1 MGTGYKN
8 RGSGAAGLGFK
19 NRGAKLVEGA
29 AYTNRGATDG
39 TNETFKNRG
48 QAWGSEIFYN
58 RGPNDFASLS
68 VLGLATFYAPL
79 THSLVLTRG
88 TGSATYTRATKAW
101 EFGYAAAANAGADQV
116 LIEVATNTP
125 RFGGARY
132 DSGTWYNTY
141 ADGSAISASS
151 LLGYHA
157 EGARTN
163 SLLWSRDLTNA
174 AWVKTNITAAKTATG
189 LDNAPNSASTLTAGA
204 ADATILQ
211 TLSLAAAERSFSA
224 YVTRRTGV
232 GPIYTTRDGFATEVD
247 ISGSLQV
254 GSLAD
259 STKRYRVKIENTTV
273 DGPVVG
279 FKIATSGDA
288 IDVDVCQDEA
298 YGVVTSPIITTTAA
312 VTRNSELLDYA
323 TANVS
328 ANSTFAGT
336 FYTQTLNNSAI
347 QPIIG
352 TKTNSTEGFGKLATT
367 NKVYIA
373 GSAEVATTTGSAL
386 TIGTFY
392 KFAGTLN
399 GTNRAISANGGA
411 VTSAADA
418 SSWTAS
424 KLRVNGDGWGSASQ
438 GYLKNVYI
446 WSTAFTDEQLQQV
459 TA

>member
-39 TNETFKNRG
+39 VNEAFKNRG
-48 QAWGSEIFYN
+48 QDWGSDAYYN

-68 VLGLATFYAPL
+68 VLGLAEFYAPI

-88 TGSATYTRATKAW
+88 TGDPTYSRATKAW
-101 EFGYAAAANAGADQV
+101 EFGYGAAANAGADQV

-163 SLLWSRDLTNA
+163 SLLYSRDLTKA
-174 AWVKTNITAAKTATG
+174 AWAATNITPTKTATG
-189 LDNAPNSASTLTAGA
+189 LDNAANSASTLAAGA

-211 TLSLAAAERSFSA
+211 TLTMAAAARSFSA
-224 YVTRRTGV
+224 YVKRRTGAGNV
-232 GPIYTTRDGFATEVD
+232 YITRDGGTNWTD
-247 ISGSLQV
+247 ITASV
-254 GSLAD
+254 GASW
-259 STKRYRVKIENTTV
+259 TRVKIENTSV
-273 DGPVVG
+273 LNPVCG

-298 YGVVTSPIITTTAA
+298 GAYISSPIVTTTAA
-312 VTRNSELLDYA
+312 VTRNGELLDYE
-323 TANVS
+323 TANVA

-336 FYTQTLNNSAI
+336 WYTPTLASSLI

-352 TKTNSTEGFGKLATT
+352 TKTNSTEGFGKQAIT
-367 NKVYIA
+367 NNFYIGNPSDA
-373 GSAEVATTTGSAL
+373 KTVTGSAL
-386 TIGTFY
+386 TVNTFN

-399 GTNRAISANGGA
+399 GTTRSISANGGA
-411 VTSAADA
+411 VSSAADA

-424 KLRVNGDGWGSASQ
+424 KLRINGDGWGGQSQ

-446 WSTAFTDEQLQQV
+446 WSTTLTDEQLQQV